1 MSFESTF
8 TEAISFTTSPNFIPS
23 SFYRIAVDDD
33 DDDGDDNDD
42 KKDRNSK

>member
-33 DDDGDDNDD
+33 DDGDDNDD